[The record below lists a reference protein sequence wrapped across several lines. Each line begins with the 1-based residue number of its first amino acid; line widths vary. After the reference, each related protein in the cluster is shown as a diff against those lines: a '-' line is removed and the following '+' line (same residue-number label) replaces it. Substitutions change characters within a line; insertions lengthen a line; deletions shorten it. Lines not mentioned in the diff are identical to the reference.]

1 MVELKIISSGKMAG
15 DSQVV
20 RHFPFCVGRAAD
32 THLRLEATGV
42 WDQHLRLD
50 FDPAQGF
57 IATALG
63 EARATVNGWPIQSVI
78 LRNGDTLELG
88 SVKLQFWLA
97 AATQSKLLGSKIFIW
112 LALLAVTAA
121 EVALLLWLL

>member
-1 MVELKIISSGKMAG
+1 MVELKNISAGRLAG

-20 RHFPFCVGRAAD
+20 RQFPFRVGRAAD
-32 THLRLEATGV
+32 AHLRLEEPGV

-63 EARATVNGWPIQSVI
+63 DAGITVNGWPITSAI
-78 LRNGDTLELG
+78 LRNGDTLDLG

-97 AATQSKLLGSKIFIW
+97 AAPQARLLVSQTFIW
-112 LALLAVTAA
+112 FALAAVSAA
-121 EVALLLWLL
+121 EIALLLWQL